1 MVDYAKRLVEVD
13 EILNYLPIDDYNKI
27 PVDIINVIEDNKDKN
42 YEWHYDET
50 KKLKEQNVLNETIA
64 ILSYINM
71 EYILNDEQIDFMN
84 KVHKLNDVRSDI
96 DYIESKAIFE
106 RNNEN
111 SEKSK
116 VLNENNQVD
125 MIKTKENIFTKIKNV
140 LKNIFWNK

>member
-50 KKLKEQNVLNETIA
+50 KKLKEQNVPNETIA

-111 SEKSK
+111 IENSK

-125 MIKTKENIFTKIKNV
+125 MIKTKENIFTKIINV

>member
-50 KKLKEQNVLNETIA
+50 KKLKEQNVPNETIA

-71 EYILNDEQIDFMN
+71 Y
-84 KVHKLNDVRSDI
+84 V
-96 DYIESKAIFE
+96 
-106 RNNEN
+106 
-111 SEKSK
+111 
-116 VLNENNQVD
+116 
-125 MIKTKENIFTKIKNV
+125 TKKI
-140 LKNIFWNK
+140 

>member
-1 MVDYAKRLVEVD
+1 
-13 EILNYLPIDDYNKI
+13 
-27 PVDIINVIEDNKDKN
+27 
-42 YEWHYDET
+42 
-50 KKLKEQNVLNETIA
+50 
-64 ILSYINM
+64 M

-111 SEKSK
+111 REKSK
-116 VLNENNQVD
+116 VSNENNQVD
-125 MIKTKENIFTKIKNV
+125 MIKTKENIFTKIINV

>member
-50 KKLKEQNVLNETIA
+50 KKLKEQNVPNETIA

-125 MIKTKENIFTKIKNV
+125 MIKTKENIFAKIINV

>member
-50 KKLKEQNVLNETIA
+50 KKLKEQNVPNETIA

-116 VLNENNQVD
+116 VSNENNQVD
-125 MIKTKENIFTKIKNV
+125 MIKTKENIFTKIINV